1 MMMDAIT
8 PKTRNLALHRRNT
21 LLLIGV
27 CALLATLGTQAGT
40 LRLGAPVING
50 NQYTFPVVL
59 QGNAEGVAALD
70 FRLAYDPAVFTPVGA
85 QSGRSAL
92 QAQKQVSS
100 NVSAP
105 GEFIVVLVGF
115 NQNTV
120 APGEV
125 VEVVLEKISNAADG
139 NTVLRIAQPTLA
151 TNVGVEIDSRGVG
164 RTVRF
169 DSDAVANN
177 EDEDATDPLDDDTDT
192 TLASRNSDSQ
202 APGDTNSRQ
211 SSGPLFVTPSPYQ
224 TPRSTS
230 TKQTSPIATSAKGGT
245 PNRSNTTQTK
255 SESVGNSKIAAV
267 PQDTATAPTPSQNVD
282 AVAKVT
288 PETGTTKELDSDIA
302 DGSLATKTA
311 QTTVS
316 KGVTDIHPKESS
328 QRSERGGQSG
338 AKYATLLLLAIGV
351 PLGLF
356 MLLRIAG
363 K

>member
-27 CALLATLGTQAGT
+27 CALLVTLGTQAGT

-202 APGDTNSRQ
+202 APEEAESRPGN
-211 SSGPLFVTPSPYQ
+211 GPIFVTPTSHQ
-224 TPRSTS
+224 TQVATP
-230 TKQTSPIATSAKGGT
+230 TKQTSPVAPSTKNGAPNRPGTTPESTDNPRIAALPQSATPVPTSPQDVDTAAKTTPQTGIIEELNGSNSDNGHAKNNTQTLIPKEVTSDNPKKSKESNKGG
-245 PNRSNTTQTK
+245 R
-255 SESVGNSKIAAV
+255 
-267 PQDTATAPTPSQNVD
+267 
-282 AVAKVT
+282 
-288 PETGTTKELDSDIA
+288 
-302 DGSLATKTA
+302 
-311 QTTVS
+311 
-316 KGVTDIHPKESS
+316 
-328 QRSERGGQSG
+328 QSG